1 MPQNSSIGC
10 TTFCAEACSIVV
22 NATYMEELTVTKMV
36 SLKLVDLKKQKNK
49 KKLMNYLCT
58 DSYDKRFVLNHHKK
72 LANSLLLCARQK
84 LLSEDVENTVDHLWQ
99 GLKVLVKWKTV

>member
-1 MPQNSSIGC
+1 M
-10 TTFCAEACSIVV
+10 V
-22 NATYMEELTVTKMV
+22 MKMI
-36 SLKLVDLKKQKNK
+36 SLKISRFTKNQT

-58 DSYDKRFVLNHHKK
+58 GSYDKRFVLNHHKK
-72 LANSLLLCARQK
+72 FANSLLCARQK